1 MPVYKH
7 HAFNPSAF
15 VANTSSEDGFDDR
28 GDQSH
33 SENCVPT
40 LSVVLNEVAK
50 QKVLVPKAYVN
61 KGMEL
66 TFPMLK
72 PTTGGGLIEIKY
84 LNKWTK
90 KSSAGHRSAGTQKGY
105 GGYAGK
111 AITFTAVFDD
121 IHSLPVSFPYLT
133 YEVIELLRLW
143 AITGITQAL
152 DSRSY
157 TMALIM
163 MKKEVSPDQ
172 REAIKTAYINSLKEG
187 KKDGFSRQ
195 HGASSRTWGLTW
207 KGSGPPEAV
216 DVPAMPP
223 APLRF
228 QFGSVILFPCVI
240 KQIDFA
246 ISRYNGI
253 VATAAEAKIVL
264 QEVTER
270 SLWTYSAPNP
280 MSVAAA
286 TIGGHPVPPT
296 PPEDDLQRLIR
307 HADIFSSEGGI
318 RDW

>member
-15 VANTSSEDGFDDR
+15 VANTSPEDGFDDR

-50 QKVLVPKAYVN
+50 QKVLVPKEYIN

-72 PTTGGGLIEIKY
+72 PTKGGGLLEIKY

-90 KSSAGHRSAGTQKGY
+90 QSSGGNRSVPTHRGY

-121 IHSLPVSFPYLT
+121 IHQLPFSFPYLT
-133 YEVIELLRLW
+133 HEVIELLRLW

-157 TMALIM
+157 TVALLM

-172 REAIKTAYINSLKEG
+172 REAIKAAYINSLKEG
-187 KKDGFSRQ
+187 KKDAFRRQ
-195 HGASSRTWGLTW
+195 HGSSSRTLGLTW

-216 DVPAMPP
+216 NIPDLPP

-240 KQIDFA
+240 KKIDFA

-253 VATAAEAKIVL
+253 VATAAEAEIVL
-264 QEVTER
+264 QEITER

-286 TIGGHPVPPT
+286 TIGGHPVPPP
-296 PPEDDLQRLIR
+296 PPEDDLQRLIQ
-307 HADIFSSEGGI
+307 DVNVFSSEGGI